1 MLLDMKRFLTLSI
14 LLLAAVSANAG
25 KIVTDS
31 LYSHILKASVKY
43 NVYLPDGFDESVK
56 TYPVVYLL
64 HGLGGNYTDWAKKA
78 SAKASISTCQVGIT
92 KISSSR
98 NSSLP

>member
-31 LYSHILKASVKY
+31 LYSNTLKASVKY
-43 NVYLPDGFDESVK
+43 L
-56 TYPVVYLL
+56 
-64 HGLGGNYTDWAKKA
+64 
-78 SAKASISTCQVGIT
+78 
-92 KISSSR
+92 
-98 NSSLP
+98 SLIHI